1 MKILITGTD
10 YGLGRALAE
19 VYLQAGHTVFA
30 GELNPRKSML
40 GKADHMYRD
49 RLYRIKMDVTSIT
62 SVKEAFDEIRKYTE
76 SLDMIINNAAIL
88 GDITKTIVEELD
100 FDEMKRVI
108 DTNAIGH
115 ARVCHHAVPMLLES
129 ETKLLVNITSEAG
142 SLGTPDPNCDIPS
155 AYGYF
160 MSKAAANMCGKITA
174 TYLRDKGGRVFI
186 IHPLYMATYMLGYK
200 EPNATFEPEEVAD
213 MIIGITNEPDRFFTE
228 GRNLCFISADGRKM
242 EW

>member
-19 VYLQAGHTVFA
+19 VYLQAGHEVFA

-40 GKADHMYRD
+40 GKLDHMYRD
-49 RLYRIKMDVTSIT
+49 RLHRFKMDVTST
-62 SVKEAFDEIRKYTE
+62 VSVKEAFDQVKKHTD

-88 GDITKTIVEELD
+88 GDNQKTIVDELD
-100 FDEMKRVI
+100 FDEMKKVI
-108 DTNAIGH
+108 DTNAVGH
-115 ARVCHHAVPMLLES
+115 ARVLHYGMPLIEAGD
-129 ETKLLVNITSEAG
+129 TKLVVSITSEAG

-160 MSKAAANMCGKITA
+160 MSKAAANMCGKITG
-174 TYLRDKGGRVFI
+174 TYLKDKGGRVII
-186 IHPLYMATYMLGYK
+186 IHPLYMATFMLGYK

-213 MIIGITNEPDRFFTE
+213 MIIGITNEPDGYFPE
-228 GRNLCFISADGRKM
+228 GKNCVFISADGRKM